1 VVPTSH
7 DEKGWFGTYSGRIG
21 MWPVD
26 SPEEPAHN
34 HHMTTSPP
42 LVGRSA
48 ERGVIAEAFA
58 RTAAGQAQVVLITG
72 EAGIGKT
79 RLIEELGALARA
91 TDGAVHLRTGAS
103 VPLSGTTLAYGPFVA
118 ALRDRVEWLFADD
131 RPGDPTAARQ
141 RLFERMLELLTE
153 LSARAPLVLVLEDV
167 HWADASTREL
177 LAFLAV
183 RLRGRVLLAAT
194 LREEDLVPGARRWL
208 AELVRCPRV
217 TRLRLTGLSDAELAE
232 LVRGQLPAGAREE
245 DVAAAVAAAEGNPL
259 YAQELVR
266 AGRHWPPVSI
276 AEVVLARV
284 GCVPRPVREVLDQMS
299 VTDGGMSH
307 DLLAA
312 TVPLTE
318 RALLTA
324 LRQAVTQRLLTATG
338 DGYAL
343 PHGLIRQILYADL
356 LPGER
361 RRLHRRYAGA
371 LAERKG
377 SDPACVARQWYL
389 ADCPDR
395 AAEAALI
402 AARLAVSARAHPEA
416 DRLYALVV
424 ELAPWLPEQ
433 GPAVWEEAARAAS
446 WAGEPGR
453 ACRYLETALAA
464 ADGVGPAGSAL
475 GTGDAHGTGGA
486 HGTGDAH
493 GTGGALGTGDG
504 LNAGSGLG
512 SNGALDTRGALGSGG
527 APSAAD
533 ALEAGNA
540 LRPSGTF
547 GTGAARGTSSTT
559 STGRAARPARATRAA
574 RGAERARLL
583 ERLGRYRRET
593 GDLRAALEATEQAV
607 RLLDAEAPSAL
618 QARVLAATGAGLMLL
633 GRPEEALPP
642 TEQALEVA
650 RSVNALA
657 EHGHALTTLGVIL
670 AQRGDLGAGL
680 DALRTAR
687 GLAQRTG
694 AAEEVL
700 RAATNHMYVLCTA
713 GRFGEAREVARDGR
727 RAAVELGAPPSLTA
741 VLDFNT
747 AAVLVATGQ
756 WAEADL
762 LLAELG
768 TGATPHDRRFL
779 DLLQLELAVGR
790 GQERRAVDL
799 AAQLGAGPDDPRV
812 LGPLHACLAEL
823 ALGAG
828 RPAEAAGHLL
838 QGLAALEGGAVAE
851 DEIRLLAGGARL
863 VADLALLPRAVR
875 PRDLPAGWGVAA
887 DTFAGRARGTA
898 EGRGGEPVV
907 AAYGALAAAEHA
919 RRHGTDDRAT
929 WRAVAEAWR
938 AAQQPHR
945 EAYARLREAET
956 AARAGRREQA
966 GRALAACESLAGPL
980 AAAPL
985 LRLAHQVAARG
996 RLTVPQSP
1004 PDAPAAVEHARF
1016 DLTEREA
1023 QVLALLSDGHS
1034 NRQIARSLYISD
1046 RTVAVHVSHIL
1057 DKLGVRNRTEAA
1069 LVHAAAQPHRVPG
1082 PDPAPHA

>member
-1 VVPTSH
+1 
-7 DEKGWFGTYSGRIG
+7 
-21 MWPVD
+21 
-26 SPEEPAHN
+26 
-34 HHMTTSPP
+34 MTTSPP
-42 LVGRSA
+42 LVGRAA
-48 ERGVIAEAFA
+48 ERGVVAEAFA
-58 RTAAGQAQVVLITG
+58 RTAAGQAQTVLVTG

-91 TDGAVHLRTGAS
+91 SDGAVHLRTGES

-131 RPGDPTAARQ
+131 RPGDPAAARQ

-183 RLRGRVLLAAT
+183 RLRGRRVLMVAT
-194 LREEDLVPGARRWL
+194 LRDEDLPPDARRWL

-217 TRLRLTGLSDAELAE
+217 TRLRLTGLSDAELTE
-232 LVRGQLPAGAREE
+232 LVRGQLPAGARDE

-284 GCVPRPVREVLDQMS
+284 GCVPRQVREVLDQMS

-312 TVPLTE
+312 TVPLSE

-324 LRQAVTQRLLTATG
+324 LRQAVTLRLLNATG

-371 LAERKG
+371 LADRKG

-395 AAEAALI
+395 AAEAALT
-402 AARLAVSARAHPEA
+402 AARLAVAARAHPEA

-424 ELAPWLPEQ
+424 ELAAWLPGH

-446 WAGEPGR
+446 WAGEPAR

-464 ADGVGPAGSAL
+464 AGGPGAGAGGASACGPVTGPVRGPAGAPVTGPADADRSGDGVGGAGYA
-475 GTGDAHGTGGA
+475 
-486 HGTGDAH
+486 
-493 GTGGALGTGDG
+493 
-504 LNAGSGLG
+504 
-512 SNGALDTRGALGSGG
+512 
-527 APSAAD
+527 
-533 ALEAGNA
+533 
-540 LRPSGTF
+540 
-547 GTGAARGTSSTT
+547 
-559 STGRAARPARATRAA
+559 
-574 RGAERARLL
+574 AERARLL

-593 GDLRAALEATEQAV
+593 GDLRAALEATEEAV
-607 RLLDAEAPSAL
+607 RLLDGEPPSAL

-642 TEQALEVA
+642 TEQALRVA
-650 RSVNALA
+650 RAVDAPA

-670 AQRGDLGAGL
+670 AQRGELGAGL
-680 DALRTAR
+680 DALRSAR

-700 RAATNHMYVLCTA
+700 RAASNHMYVLCTA
-713 GRFGEAREVARDGR
+713 GRFTEARDVARDGR
-727 RAAVELGAPPSLTA
+727 RAAAELGAPPSLGA
-741 VLDFNT
+741 VLEFNT

-756 WAEADL
+756 WDEADL
-762 LLAELG
+762 LLAELTG
-768 TGATPHDRRFL
+768 GATPHDRRFL
-779 DLLQLELAVGR
+779 DLLRLELAVGR
-790 GQERRAVDL
+790 GQERRVAELTAD
-799 AAQLGAGPDDPRV
+799 LGAGPDDPRL
-812 LGPLHACLAEL
+812 LGPLHACLAEHAL
-823 ALGAG
+823 AAG

-838 QGLAALEGGAVAE
+838 EGLAALDGGAMAE
-851 DEIRLLAGGARL
+851 DEIRLLAGGVRL

-875 PRDLPAGWGVAA
+875 PRDLPAGWTAVA
-887 DTFAGRARGTA
+887 DTFARRARGTA
-898 EGRGGEPVV
+898 EGCAGEPVV

-919 RRHGTDDRAT
+919 RRHGADDRAT

-956 AARAGRREQA
+956 AVRAGRREQA

-985 LRLAHQVAARG
+985 LRMAREVAARG
-996 RLTVPQSP
+996 RLGAP
-1004 PDAPAAVEHARF
+1004 PAPAAPAAAEHARF
-1016 DLTEREA
+1016 DLTERET

-1069 LVHAAAQPHRVPG
+1069 LVHAAARTHRVAEPG
-1082 PDPAPHA
+1082 PVPHA